1 MYNKQESVYYTQEKL
16 MNIVIK
22 FAIKFVIKLSHKNNI

>member
-22 FAIKFVIKLSHKNNI
+22 FVIKFVIKLSHKNNI

>member
-22 FAIKFVIKLSHKNNI
+22 FVIKLSHKNNI